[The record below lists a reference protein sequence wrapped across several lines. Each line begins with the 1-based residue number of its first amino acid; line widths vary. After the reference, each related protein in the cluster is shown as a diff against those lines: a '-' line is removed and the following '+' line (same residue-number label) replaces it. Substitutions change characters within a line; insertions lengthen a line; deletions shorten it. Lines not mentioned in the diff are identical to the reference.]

1 MKGGPSLVSR
11 KKEKQSKVLLT
22 ISDMWKPIAITVVA
36 NLLISVL
43 AARNVNWSIPYLTP
57 EWVLAGSTA
66 VLAVFTWLLWV
77 ANHNMCKSSEHHTA
91 LVHRQTLAAER
102 LVTVI
107 ERHPHLRAAIVTN
120 ISEKRSRR
128 KAA

>member
-1 MKGGPSLVSR
+1 MVSR

-22 ISDMWKPIAITVVA
+22 FADMWKPIAITVTA

-43 AARNVNWSIPYLTP
+43 AARNVSWSLPYMTP

-66 VLAVFTWLLWV
+66 ILAVFTWLLWL
-77 ANHNMCKSSEHHTA
+77 ANHNMWKASEHHTA
-91 LVHRQTLAAER
+91 LVHRQTLAAEK
-102 LVTVI
+102 LVNVI
-107 ERHPHLRAAIVTN
+107 ERHPHLRLSAVTD
-120 ISEKRSRR
+120 ISDKRPRR

>member
-1 MKGGPSLVSR
+1 LVSR

-22 ISDMWKPIAITVVA
+22 FSDMWKPIAITVTA

-43 AARNVNWSIPYLTP
+43 AARNVSWNFPYMTP

-66 VLAVFTWLLWV
+66 VLAIFTWLLWL
-77 ANHNMCKSSEHHTA
+77 ANHNMMRSSEHHTA

-102 LVTVI
+102 LVNVI
-107 ERHPHLRAAIVTN
+107 ERHPHLRLAAVTP
-120 ISEKRSRR
+120 ISDKRSRR